1 MSISRLSIASSL
13 ASVFSTVTPPAGF
26 SSLRFSTYELP
37 DQIPDNTPGVL
48 VFPPEEQLSYP
59 PSMRSSLQ
67 DWTVRF
73 YLART
78 ADKKRQI
85 TALYRWADVLIP
97 QLDGLVHL
105 GLSDSVNSADVAG
118 ARTGPIVYANETF
131 DGIEVSVLVNAQEA
145 VTFSN

>member
-1 MSISRLSIASSL
+1 MSINRLAIASSL
-13 ASVFSTVTPPAGF
+13 ASYFGQMSAPSGEPA
-26 SSLRFSTYELP
+26 LAFSTYELP
-37 DQIPDNTPGVL
+37 DQIAQTPCVL

-67 DWTVRF
+67 EWTVRF
-73 YLART
+73 YIQRT
-78 ADKKRQI
+78 ADMKRQV
-85 TALYRWADVLIP
+85 TSLYRWADVLIP